1 MNHTQA
7 QSGVIPAE
15 QIKAVTG
22 IRTDGRLKRY
32 LDKQGIASFPS
43 PNGPWTTMELVKMA
57 GLAKM
62 GVQLSAPP
70 EASEKK
76 KWL

>member
-1 MNHTQA
+1 MNQPLA

-15 QIKAVTG
+15 QLKAVTG
-22 IRTDGRLKRY
+22 YSTDGRLKRY
-32 LDKQGIASFPS
+32 LDKQGIVSFPS
-43 PNGPWTTMELVKMA
+43 PNGPWTTMDLVKIA

-62 GVQLSAPP
+62 GVPLSAPP

>member
-1 MNHTQA
+1 MNQTQA
-7 QSGVIPAE
+7 QPGVIPAE

-32 LDKQGIASFPS
+32 LDKQGIVSFPS

-62 GVQLSAPP
+62 GVPHSAPP